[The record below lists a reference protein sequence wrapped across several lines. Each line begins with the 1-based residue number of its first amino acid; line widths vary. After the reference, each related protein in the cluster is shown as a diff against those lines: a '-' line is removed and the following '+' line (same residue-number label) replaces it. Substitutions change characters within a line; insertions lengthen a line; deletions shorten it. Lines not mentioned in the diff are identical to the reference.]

1 MMILSITATL
11 IVIFALVHLANTLL
25 GVIPGFTS
33 IQDVL
38 AFPLRPVMWSIG
50 IPWPETQQ
58 AASLMAQKIVL
69 NEFVAYLQLPGAGL
83 SARSVTI
90 TTYALCGFANL
101 GSLGIVVG
109 GLGQL
114 LPDRKKEIAVLALK
128 SLLAGN
134 LATLL
139 TAALISFFVS

>member
-1 MMILSITATL
+1 MMILSISATL
-11 IVIFALVHLANTLL
+11 IVIFALVHLLNTIFSI
-25 GVIPGFTS
+25 VPGFTS
-33 IQDVL
+33 IQEL
-38 AFPLRPVMWSIG
+38 MAYPLRPLMWTIG
-50 IPWPETQQ
+50 IPWDETQK
-58 AASLMAQKIVL
+58 AASLMSQKIVL
-69 NEFVAYLQLPGAGL
+69 NEFVAYLQLPAAGL
-83 SARSVTI
+83 TPRSVTI

-114 LPDRKKEIAVLALK
+114 LPDRKKEIALISVK

-139 TAALISFFVS
+139 TGALISFVI